1 MGPAGRA
8 APPSA
13 ERVSV
18 GSPPPPSWFCCQ
30 RHPVSPCGGPN
41 PLWEDG
47 QREAHTADICCQRIR
62 DTGQGH
68 TRTTGVGPCD
78 SPAWPGVPLGPGP
91 GWGPGTPQKQ
101 AHPRHRGREAWSGG
115 AQGCQP
121 GSLSP
126 LSGGQSRARCWSPP
140 SKETGPGS
148 RPSPGSSVSGPG
160 PALRPRS
167 YHPQHGQRVAPGTKG
182 ARCYSEV

>member
-1 MGPAGRA
+1 MGPAGRV

-78 SPAWPGVPLGPGP
+78 SPAWPGVPLGPRDSPEAGSSSPSRTGSLVRGSSGMPARPAESAQRRAEQSAMLVSSKQGDRAGFKTEP
-91 GWGPGTPQKQ
+91 GELGLRPRPCSPASVLSPAARAAGGT
-101 AHPRHRGREAWSGG
+101 RD
-115 AQGCQP
+115 QGCQV
-121 GSLSP
+121 LF
-126 LSGGQSRARCWSPP
+126 
-140 SKETGPGS
+140 
-148 RPSPGSSVSGPG
+148 
-160 PALRPRS
+160 
-167 YHPQHGQRVAPGTKG
+167 
-182 ARCYSEV
+182 